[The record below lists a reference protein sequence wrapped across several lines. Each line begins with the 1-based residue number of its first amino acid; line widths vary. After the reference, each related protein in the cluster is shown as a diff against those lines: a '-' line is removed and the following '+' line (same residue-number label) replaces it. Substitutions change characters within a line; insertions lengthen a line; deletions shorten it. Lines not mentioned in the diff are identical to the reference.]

1 MRVLTCRALRSSLC
15 SASTSA
21 TSTTATKSASTSAGG
36 FWRVTSIALVSTT
49 SKEQLLAQMNGCR
62 KVRLNGQMN
71 GCRLI
76 CRQMDRCGH
85 KTVVARLSAELS
97 LSETKGLK
105 CIPTLI
111 VVCRC
116 SLHAVVITKTKNPES
131 KILGAP
137 VCRQCCISSCLARV
151 KAGVTLP
158 ACKVSAQ
165 NDVCPD
171 QADVKPCI
179 LFVPHLQWG
188 C

>member
-1 MRVLTCRALRSSLC
+1 MSHRLHLSLQIKRTTARTDEWMQKGATEWTDEWVLTYMQTDGQVWPQNSSGPAEC
-15 SASTSA
+15 
-21 TSTTATKSASTSAGG
+21 
-36 FWRVTSIALVSTT
+36 
-49 SKEQLLAQMNGCR
+49 
-62 KVRLNGQMN
+62 
-71 GCRLI
+71 
-76 CRQMDRCGH
+76 CG
-85 KTVVARLSAELS
+85 LS
-97 LSETKGLK
+97 LSETKSLK

-116 SLHAVVITKTKNPES
+116 SLHAVVITKTENPEL

-137 VCRQCCISSCLARV
+137 VCRQCCICSCLTRV

-158 ACKVSAQ
+158 ACKLSAQ

-171 QADVKPCI
+171 QADVKPCM